1 MDVKLI
7 PAIAGLAGFCLA
19 GWLLYSLGIGHVL
32 ALFARAGWLGL
43 SAVIAFHLV
52 EVAFSAAAW
61 HSISASAGRRPGLAG
76 YLVLRLVREGVNN
89 LLPVAQVGG
98 QVAATRLLQRQGMAL
113 PEAIATTVADLT
125 LEMITQILFTMLGLV
140 LLLQTV
146 GGQGVASAVV
156 AGLIGATAAVGGFVG
171 AQWFGLGHVLEW
183 AVLRLGGRL
192 GWDGTAHV
200 AGLQKAL
207 RACYRM
213 QGAVLGGI
221 AWHATS
227 WLLGGVEV
235 CLALHVL
242 GHGVN
247 FSTGLVIESLGQALK
262 TAGFAVPGA
271 LGVQEG
277 GYILICGL
285 FNVPP
290 EAAIALSLTKRLRE
304 IVLGLPALA
313 AWHGMERR
321 APRFAATAV
330 PDGLS

>member
-1 MDVKLI
+1 LRLI
-7 PAIAGLAGFCLA
+7 PAIAGLAGLCLVA
-19 GWLLYSLGIGHVL
+19 WLLHTYGIGHVV

-52 EVAFSAAAW
+52 EVAASAAAW
-61 HSISASAGRRPGLAG
+61 HSISASAAHRPGLSA

-98 QVAATRLLQRQGMAL
+98 PVVATRLLQRQGMVL
-113 PEAIATTVADLT
+113 PEAIATTIADLT
-125 LEMITQILFTMLGLV
+125 LEMITQILFTLLGLT
-140 LLLQTV
+140 LLLETV
-146 GGQGVASAVV
+146 GGHGVAGTVV
-156 AGLIGATAAVGGFVG
+156 AGLIAATAAVGGFAG
-171 AQWFGLGHVLEW
+171 AQWFGLGHVMEW
-183 AVLRLGGRL
+183 AVLRLGGLL

-213 QGAVLGGI
+213 PGAVLGGA
-221 AWHATS
+221 AWHAIS
-227 WLLGGVEV
+227 WLLGGVEI

-242 GHGVN
+242 GHGVS
-247 FSTGLVIESLGQALK
+247 FTTGLVVESLGQALK

-277 GYILICGL
+277 GYIVICGL
-285 FNVPP
+285 FHVPP

-304 IVLGLPALA
+304 LVLGLPALA
-313 AWHGMERR
+313 AWHAMERR
-321 APRFAATAV
+321 APRFAGQTV
-330 PDGLS
+330 QDGLP

>member
-1 MDVKLI
+1 MRLI
-7 PAIAGLAGFCLA
+7 PAIAGLAGLCLA
-19 GWLLYSLGIGHVL
+19 AWLLYSYGIGNVL

-43 SAVIAFHLV
+43 SAVIAFHLL

-61 HSISASAGRRPGLAG
+61 RSISVAAGHRPRLPA

-89 LLPVAQVGG
+89 LLPVAQIGG
-98 QVAATRLLQRQGMAL
+98 PVVATRLLQGKGMAL
-113 PEAIATTVADLT
+113 PEAIASTIADLT
-125 LEMITQILFTMLGLV
+125 LEMITQILFTLLGLA
-140 LLLQTV
+140 LLLETV
-146 GGQGVASAVV
+146 GGHGVAGTVVGGLAV
-156 AGLIGATAAVGGFVG
+156 ATLAVGGFAG
-171 AQWFGLGHVLEW
+171 AQWFGLGYMMEW
-183 AVLRLGGRL
+183 AVLRLGVLLR
-192 GWDGTAHV
+192 WDGTAHV

-213 QGAVLGGI
+213 PGAVLGG
-221 AWHATS
+221 AGWHAIS
-227 WLLGGVEV
+227 WLLGGVGV

-242 GHGVN
+242 GHGVG

-277 GYILICGL
+277 GYIVICGL

-290 EAAIALSLTKRLRE
+290 EAAIALSLTKRLRDV
-304 IVLGLPALA
+304 VLGLPALV

-321 APRFAATAV
+321 APRFTAQAV
-330 PDGLS
+330 QDGLQ